1 MLIVEGPSNTN
12 EIKLRSKSARL
23 SVDALSAL
31 SALSVASLRLPSMD
45 GPRDVRSGQLA
56 WCVRVRVG
64 GLWGEKPSWSLSSV
78 FSFSDSFSVV
88 GLCDGAEKRSGAI
101 IQSGDMD
108 IEDIE
113 VLLVSASSRLP

>member
-12 EIKLRSKSARL
+12 EFKLRSRSARL

-31 SALSVASLRLPSMD
+31 SAASLRLASMD

-56 WCVRVRVG
+56 WCVRARVG

-78 FSFSDSFSVV
+78 FSFSHSFSVV
-88 GLCDGAEKRSGAI
+88 GLCES
-101 IQSGDMD
+101 
-108 IEDIE
+108 
-113 VLLVSASSRLP
+113 V